1 MLLNAPFIKAI
12 LYRMAESR
20 KSFQIGGIEAEKDW
34 IIGYL
39 DHQGIFQVHHM
50 RPPSAGGAVQ
60 LAPDMPAGP
69 DRQERSSAADC
80 HAR

>member
-1 MLLNAPFIKAI
+1 
-12 LYRMAESR
+12 MAESR